1 MISKDF
7 TISNTRFR
15 SGHTDGP
22 FLAVAITDV
31 FSWVWLVRVKQPGRT
46 WASFSL
52 SGMGWERMF
61 NDGEGHVWWK
71 FWFKLEERRESFRPP
86 SLCPSP
92 LSTGVFHG
100 LSCGC
105 RSGKAP
111 GSRGT
116 EEADAWE
123 VVRPLA
129 HPLRLG
135 CEAFPVLAK
144 ATPLWPKQNRGGG
157 EARIPVLR
165 RNVSPHYWVRLSSL
179 GHKASLEFG
188 RWSNFRSHWRVPP
201 WFSFLGENYHCL
213 LIRIVHGIK

>member
-71 FWFKLEERRESFRPP
+71 VWFKLEERRESFRPP

-116 EEADAWE
+116 GEVDAWE

-157 EARIPVLR
+157 EARIPVWGGMSAHTTGCDSAVWGTR
-165 RNVSPHYWVRLSSL
+165 QVW
-179 GHKASLEFG
+179 SLEDGQILEVTEGSLRGFLSWG
-188 RWSNFRSHWRVPP
+188 RTIIA
-201 WFSFLGENYHCL
+201 FLLE
-213 LIRIVHGIK
+213 